1 MNKII
6 ESLDSKLTSE
16 EINSLLDDIEKS
28 QLEQK
33 KNQQREYMNSKRDEL
48 FRKIRNIEQ
57 EMSFIF
63 DCKTLEE
70 IQRNINIRL
79 KLEKEYE

>member
-16 EINSLLDDIEKS
+16 EINSLLDEIEKS

-48 FRKIRNIEQ
+48 FRKIRIIEC
-57 EMSFIF
+57 EMSIIF
-63 DCKTLEE
+63 DCETLEE
-70 IQRNINIRL
+70 IQRQINIT
-79 KLEKEYE
+79 EKKYE